1 MTTTKLKE
9 SKIVYVPGWLRVLL
23 GTTTLSDSAALS
35 LTKLLDILTVDDVV
49 FYTAANNVM
58 SRARPMLPFTDT
70 FTKVDLVELS
80 ENANVSDS
88 KLNGMLESIST
99 KSLVV
104 EDMLMNSPKNDTE
117 TDRFLASEGSWGLVQ
132 VTAKSLNL
140 ATSVT
145 LDFAQSKRDK
155 YVFELFSIEDG
166 YYGISFT
173 KEDGRTYEQ
182 CLKNTIEMLCEKYPF
197 SEVSQTGIFREWAN
211 TLY

>member
-23 GTTTLSDSAALS
+23 GTTTLPDSAALS
-35 LTKLLDILTVDDVV
+35 LAKLLDILTVDDVV
-49 FYTAANNVM
+49 FYTASNNVM
-58 SRARPMLPFTDT
+58 SRAAPMSAFVDT
-70 FTKVDLVELS
+70 FSKVDLVELS
-80 ENANVSDS
+80 EIPNVENT

-104 EDMLMNSPKNDTE
+104 EDMLMNSPKDDTE
-117 TDRFLASEGSWGLVQ
+117 AGRFLASESSWGLVQ
-132 VTAKSLNL
+132 ATAKSLNL

-145 LDFAQSKRDK
+145 LDFVQSKRDK
-155 YVFELFSIEDG
+155 YVFELFSIGDG
-166 YYGISFT
+166 YYGVSFT

-182 CLKNTIEMLCEKYPF
+182 CLKKAIEMLCEKYPF